1 MRHHGA
7 SSHGNASATCCAVH
21 AADGESVT
29 AKWTDA
35 AGLASQNEQNE
46 ERAECRGR
54 YDEEIH
60 RGQNTNLVLQEP
72 APPLRP
78 RTPAARQKPA
88 DRALRDLDPELGEL
102 AVDARR
108 TPITDWDSPCGIR
121 ALGFLSILK
130 DVRRAR
136 APAIARSQNLRNPSR
151 CRHTTVSRL
160 PARASKPTMWRT
172 ATSRTDGRCDQIA
185 VVRSFDAAGRA
196 VVEARGCRAQA
207 RTAAESPREPP
218 RSKH

>member
-1 MRHHGA
+1 M
-7 SSHGNASATCCAVH
+7 
-21 AADGESVT
+21 D
-29 AKWTDA
+29 DA
-35 AGLASQNEQNE
+35 AALVSQNEQNA

-60 RGQNTNLVLQEP
+60 RGQNANLVLQEP

-151 CRHTTVSRL
+151 CQHTTVSRL
-160 PARASKPTMWRT
+160 PARACRPTMWRT

-185 VVRSFDAAGRA
+185 VVRSFDAARRA

-207 RTAAESPREPP
+207 RTAAESPPEPP